1 MKHIERKERERSR
14 RDSESVSGSP
24 LLRMLRGSLLGML
37 TAVIVS
43 LLLSLLLTWFLFMR
57 DDPEQLR
64 LPFSVLLLLIGSLTV
79 GITTIR
85 YADTA
90 PLPTAMLACTT
101 WVAVTALFSLL
112 VPSGI
117 GSLPAVYAIALK
129 IPQALFVIFGVLIGK
144 SRPRRVSPRRRH

>member
-1 MKHIERKERERSR
+1 MEHNEKKRRERQKRTSEVASR
-14 RDSESVSGSP
+14 SP
-24 LLRMLRGSLLGML
+24 LVRMICGSFLGILVSVAVSAAL
-37 TAVIVS
+37 T
-43 LLLSLLLTWFLFMR
+43 LLSAWFLFGQE
-57 DDPEQLR
+57 DPDR
-64 LPFSVLLLLIGSLTV
+64 LLFPLSILILLFGSLTV